1 MKWLSDK
8 GRIEWLGAGVLIAI
22 GAFTIWEG
30 MRYSTGTLARMGP
43 GYFPVALGAI
53 LILLGVLVALT
64 GDTKKEEAEALKEEN
79 FSNEWRGWGCI
90 IAGIV
95 AFIVLGGLAGLA
107 PATFGLVFIAAL
119 GDKEH
124 TLTSAALLASGT
136 TVVGAIIFR
145 YFLELQ
151 FPLFRWGW

>member
-1 MKWLSDK
+1 MSWLSDR

-43 GYFPVALGAI
+43 GYFPVALGGV
-53 LILLGVLVALT
+53 LIFLGVLVALT
-64 GDTKKEEAEALKEEN
+64 ADNKEEEAKALAEED

-90 IAGIV
+90 IAGMI
-95 AFIVLGGLAGLA
+95 AFVLLGAWLGLA
-107 PATFGLVFIAAL
+107 PATFALVVISAM
-119 GDKEH
+119 GDRDH
-124 TLTSAALLASGT
+124 SWLSAAVLGVIVT
-136 TVVGAIIFR
+136 IIGAIIFR